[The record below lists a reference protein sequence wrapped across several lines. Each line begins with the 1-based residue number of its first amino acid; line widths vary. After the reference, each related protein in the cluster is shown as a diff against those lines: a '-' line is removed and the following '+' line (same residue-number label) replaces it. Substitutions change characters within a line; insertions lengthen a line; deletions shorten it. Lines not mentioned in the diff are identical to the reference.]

1 MSRLCLPLLSTLLL
15 RLLHSLIGFCSE
27 FFSRC
32 RDCARRRRYF
42 LVVEQESTQR
52 NRPCCS
58 RPSADAPGNL
68 PQSTDPAR
76 RGTPAALKRSGQT
89 AAASQWL
96 KLLRHLTQQPP
107 DRLPEAGVIRRD
119 WVRASTLRS
128 FLGFIES
135 RTSEFTTPENS
146 ATPLSAP
153 FPSAHACITPVT
165 RWLLRQVTQ
174 QLRHLTRCDCLT
186 RARSASGVS
195 QRTA

>member
-1 MSRLCLPLLSTLLL
+1 M
-15 RLLHSLIGFCSE
+15 GFCSE

-76 RGTPAALKRSGQT
+76 RGTPAALSRSGQT

-107 DRLPEAGVIRRD
+107 DRLPEAGVIRRE
-119 WVRASTLRS
+119 
-128 FLGFIES
+128 LGAGVNAQLFFVD
-135 RTSEFTTPENS
+135 RWTSEFPTPKKFIHVTIR
-146 ATPLSAP
+146 ATPFCPRLHHASHAVAVASSDATASSSDSLRLSDQ
-153 FPSAHACITPVT
+153 SAKRVGSFATHRVT
-165 RWLLRQVTQ
+165 GVMQVALRKAKGRGQ
-174 QLRHLTRCDCLT
+174 
-186 RARSASGVS
+186 
-195 QRTA
+195 